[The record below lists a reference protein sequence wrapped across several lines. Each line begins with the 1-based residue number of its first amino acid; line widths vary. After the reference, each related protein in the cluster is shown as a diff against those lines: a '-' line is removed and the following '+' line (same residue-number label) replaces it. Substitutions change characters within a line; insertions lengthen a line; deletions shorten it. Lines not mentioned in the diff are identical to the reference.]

1 MKECLFSNDLDYM
14 QSTPHITRLV
24 GQCPDT
30 PGPPMR
36 GGTRRL
42 WVAIQHRSS
51 IALSWWRQDPWGE
64 GEFWSCQY
72 KVSTYSPQN
81 YICRAWDV
89 VLIVPEAA
97 IQRLPGYSFQ
107 EQGGLR
113 KGTLGIISSLVVSK
127 LNLKVLLTQADPN
140 ASRVGLPCHRCPEV
154 ERSQKLQPTNSS
166 CVDAS
171 QCEP

>member
-1 MKECLFSNDLDYM
+1 M
-14 QSTPHITRLV
+14 
-24 GQCPDT
+24 
-30 PGPPMR
+30 
-36 GGTRRL
+36 
-42 WVAIQHRSS
+42 
-51 IALSWWRQDPWGE
+51 
-64 GEFWSCQY
+64 
-72 KVSTYSPQN
+72 STYSPQN

-140 ASRVGLPCHRCPEV
+140 ASRVGLPCHRCPAWTLASVSRKLELGDI
-154 ERSQKLQPTNSS
+154 QKFKIEKIKMENHMIKIIIKSPVPEFAHQ
-166 CVDAS
+166 
-171 QCEP
+171 